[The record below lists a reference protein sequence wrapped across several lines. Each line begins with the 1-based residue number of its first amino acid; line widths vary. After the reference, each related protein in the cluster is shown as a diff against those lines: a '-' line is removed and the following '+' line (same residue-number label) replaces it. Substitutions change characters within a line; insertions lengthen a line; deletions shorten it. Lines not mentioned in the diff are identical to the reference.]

1 MDNLPYFFFRPFP
14 PARLQQGLS
23 CWLVKPPA
31 NFSCRITHHNRVRL
45 HITTNHCL
53 ACDNSAVPNGNA
65 GQYSAICTKPDI
77 AANHDIPSARSL
89 SDNKIGGLNFLER
102 AFHGQLNRHSKRVTS
117 WFLVRIHLAL
127 PSFNTHRWDLCW
139 FSGLSRRQ
147 NMHPFQIVGHG
158 HQLPFARGR
167 LQAS

>member
-1 MDNLPYFFFRPFP
+1 MQTYRYRQNTFSTHSSCSNGPCIDLKQPRLSSIFLFRSVATQSTVQMTLF
-14 PARLQQGLS
+14 AS
-23 CWLVKPPA
+23 
-31 NFSCRITHHNRVRL
+31 
-45 HITTNHCL
+45 
-53 ACDNSAVPNGNA
+53 
-65 GQYSAICTKPDI
+65 
-77 AANHDIPSARSL
+77 RSL

-102 AFHGQLNRHSKRVTS
+102 AFHGQLNRHSKRLTS
-117 WFLVRIHLAL
+117 WFLLRIHLAL